1 MFVSC
6 MDKHAPRKLKRI
18 SKKRASSI
26 SRGLLHKMRKR
37 DFIKKKA
44 ISSNDHDM

>member
-6 MDKHAPRKLKRI
+6 MDRHAPRKLKTI
-18 SKKRASSI
+18 KSGF
-26 SRGLLHKMRKR
+26 RGLLDQGLLLKMRAR
-37 DFIKKKA
+37 DLIKKKA